1 MPVAGLKAKGG
12 GKCYSAV
19 PLARSIQTKTAPM
32 TSVSAPTNATSRSLE
47 GIACVVIGMLLFV
60 GQDGMMKFM
69 LEIFPIWTLMA
80 VRGLIAL
87 VVLTSLILWLGK
99 PHRLFTPLWRLHVL
113 RGLLLGFGFSLF
125 YAAFPFMNLAE
136 VSTIFFSAPLM
147 IGVLSV
153 VMLGETIGKH
163 RTAALVIGFAGVLI
177 AMNPQI
183 DNFRWATVLPLVC
196 AFSYALA
203 QILARRIGERET
215 TLTTGLYTLVFSSL
229 AVLPAGWLLNQVVD
243 IGPDM
248 VHLGWHFP
256 ALDGQLVLFLIL
268 VGINGSIGFLLLSR
282 AYQVANASLVAPFDY
297 TYLPF
302 ATLMAYFVWSE
313 VPSTN
318 TLIGMALIIACG
330 LYLGYREIRNA
341 QSQDDPLPVA
351 ETFVAPGNPMGTP
364 DLDWDD
370 H

>member
-1 MPVAGLKAKGG
+1 MTSL
-12 GKCYSAV
+12 
-19 PLARSIQTKTAPM
+19 QTTATAP
-32 TSVSAPTNATSRSLE
+32 SRSLE

-69 LEIFPIWTLMA
+69 LEIFPIWVLMA

-87 VVLTSLILWLGK
+87 VVLTSLILWLGA
-99 PHRLFTPLWRLHVL
+99 PHRLFTPLWRLHVM
-113 RGLLLGFGFSLF
+113 RGVLLGFGFSLF

-147 IGVLSV
+147 IGLLSV
-153 VMLGETIGKH
+153 VMLGETIGRH
-163 RTAALVIGFAGVLI
+163 RVAALVIGFIGVLI

-183 DNFRWATVLPLVC
+183 DNFRWATIMPLIC

-215 TLTTGLYTLVFSSL
+215 TLTTGLYTLVFSSIV
-229 AVLPAGWLLNQVVD
+229 VLPAGWLLNQFVD
-243 IGPDM
+243 FGPEM

-256 ALDGQLVLFLIL
+256 TLDGQLLLFVVLL
-268 VGINGSIGFLLLSR
+268 GINGSIGFLLLSR

-313 VPSTN
+313 VPTTN
-318 TLIGMALIIACG
+318 TLIGMTLIIACG

-341 QSQDDPLPVA
+341 KSENDPLPVA
-351 ETFVAPGNPMGTP
+351 EAFVAPGNPVATP
-364 DLDWDD
+364 DLDWDETST
-370 H
+370 